1 MTRIKTPEETENGV
15 RVLLSKRYGTPC
27 DLYVGQNVGRH
38 GFLDYI
44 YIYIYIIYIYIY
56 PFAPHWEIPM
66 LKVEEL
72 LKFIAIQY
80 VLFY

>member
-1 MTRIKTPEETENGV
+1 MTRIKPPEETENGV

-44 YIYIYIIYIYIY
+44 YLTTNKQTNKQTNSTV
-56 PFAPHWEIPM
+56 PG
-66 LKVEEL
+66 
-72 LKFIAIQY
+72 IQY
-80 VLFY
+80 YSSTTVQYCSATVYCTVL